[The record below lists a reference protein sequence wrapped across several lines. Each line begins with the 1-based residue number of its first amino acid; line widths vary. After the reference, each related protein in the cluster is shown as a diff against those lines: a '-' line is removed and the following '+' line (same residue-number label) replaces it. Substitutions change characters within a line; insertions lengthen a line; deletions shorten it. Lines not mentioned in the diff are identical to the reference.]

1 MYPHSFWWHYLWVAP
16 HLLQLVI
23 AVMLIRR
30 RLFSEF
36 PMFLAYTLFESVQ
49 GASLLVLDHSS
60 AISATQYWNTHW
72 VGMLITIVLRFA
84 VIHEIFA
91 HVFRPYP
98 ALIELSRLL
107 LRWMTA
113 ALVLVAVA
121 VTATTPAPKDT
132 PYLLSG
138 IHVLD
143 RAVGLVQSGLVVSLF
158 LLCAYFR
165 LYWRSYAYGIAMGL
179 GVFASVDLGTA
190 AFRLWIGIT
199 TAGAYRLDFVTMAT
213 YHCCVL
219 IWLVYLLAPETARQ
233 TVLELPDNNLEQWNA
248 EMQRLLLR

>member
-1 MYPHSFWWHYLWVAP
+1 
-16 HLLQLVI
+16 
-23 AVMLIRR
+23 
-30 RLFSEF
+30 
-36 PMFLAYTLFESVQ
+36 MFLAYTVFESLQ
-49 GASLLVLDHSS
+49 GATLFVLDHSS
-60 AISATQYWNTHW
+60 AISPVVYWNTHW
-72 VGMLITIVLRFA
+72 VGLLITIGLRFA
-84 VIHEIFA
+84 VIHEIFVS
-91 HVFRPYP
+91 VFRPYP
-98 ALIELSRLL
+98 ALTELSRLL

-132 PYLLSG
+132 AFLLSG
-138 IHVLD
+138 VHVLA

-158 LLCAYFR
+158 LFCAYFR

-179 GVFASVDLGTA
+179 GIFASVDLGTA
-190 AFRLWIGIT
+190 AFRLWIGT
-199 TAGAYRLDFVTMAT
+199 TAAGSYLLDFVTMAT

-219 IWLVYLLAPETARQ
+219 IWLVYLVAPETTHQ